1 MNNDL
6 TMINTEKSDKEA
18 SSALEKAKNLVI
30 VSVQDYQSADDYC
43 KGLFHLR
50 KTIEG
55 DFAESLRKATEA
67 KRAATEAKSA
77 LDRQIESHIAPVQDA
92 ERIIKGKMM
101 GWSQE
106 QERIRRIE
114 QDRLRAEALKQ
125 AEDEKLKKAAALE
138 TQGKKEQAM
147 AELEKPIRSAPII
160 LPPAPVER
168 KTTISSYWSY
178 QIVND
183 MEVKRDFC
191 EPDRGAITKMMN
203 AMKAMG
209 KTMADVEAVVG
220 GIRVEE
226 KVK

>member
-55 DFAESLRKATEA
+55 DFAESLRKAVEA

-77 LDRQIESHIAPVQDA
+77 LDRQIENHIAPVQDA

-125 AEDEKLKKAAALE
+125 AEDEKLKKAASLE
-138 TQGKKEQAM
+138 AQGKKEQAM
-147 AELEKPIRSAPII
+147 TELEKPIKSAPII

-209 KTMADVEAVVG
+209 KTMSEVEAMVG